1 MYFIAMSRTPSLFEN
16 KPLAPPPHSYLYLH
30 SGHKI
35 YAMTGMLSTSLVA
48 SWGGGG
54 WILVV
59 NG

>member
-35 YAMTGMLSTSLVA
+35 YAMTGMLSLVA
-48 SWGGGG
+48 
-54 WILVV
+54 
-59 NG
+59 